1 LDFANHAVLIGALL
15 VVLSILAS
23 VVARRTGAPLLLVF
37 LSIGMLA
44 GAEGPGGIVF
54 DSFEAAYLVGTM
66 ALAIILLDGGMR
78 TRAESSQ
85 VGLRPAL
92 SLATVGVL
100 ITTGIVGLAA
110 SWILD
115 FDWRQGLLIG
125 AIIGSTDAAAVFS
138 LLHSRGMHLKQRV
151 GTTLEIESG
160 CNDPMAIFLTLA
172 FVTAVQSGSESIGAN
187 FFVTFIYQF
196 GIGALFGVGGGR
208 ALAWLI
214 SRVHLTVGLYPLLAA
229 AGGLTVYGATTIAG
243 GSGFLAIYITG
254 LVLGNTR
261 MHASNNIRRVHD
273 GLAWLAQ
280 ITLFLMLG
288 LLVTPS
294 ALIPMWHV
302 GLFIAAVLTFVA
314 RPLAVW
320 VSLLPFRFP
329 WREQVFIS
337 WVGLRGAVPIV
348 LATFPVL
355 GGVENGALYFN
366 IAFFVVLTSLL
377 IQGWTVAPLA
387 RKFRLRLPS
396 EHAPYY
402 SESLEVPDQSDLMI
416 VGYRIA
422 AESPAIGRHVG
433 DLMLPEDARVAAA
446 FRNGRAIEALAH
458 FEVEAGDFLYVITSQ
473 EHAQLVDRALV
484 PMDDAEES
492 EQAEF
497 FGSFMLNGDAKIDEV
512 ADVYGVMVPPNAEGL
527 TLAEYLDREFH
538 TRCVVGDRVY
548 LGPLELVVREMKDEQ
563 VFRVGVRVV
572 RDED

>member
-1 LDFANHAVLIGALL
+1 M

-23 VVARRTGAPLLLVF
+23 VIAHRTGAPLLLVF
-37 LSIGMLA
+37 LGIGMLA
-44 GAEGPGGIVF
+44 GTEGPGGIRF

-78 TRAESSQ
+78 TRAESSR

-100 ITTGIVGLAA
+100 LTTGIVGALV
-110 SWILD
+110 SWLLN

-125 AIIGSTDAAAVFS
+125 AIVGSTDAAAVFS

-160 CNDPMAIFLTLA
+160 CNDPMAIFLTLV
-172 FVTAVQSGSESIGAN
+172 FVTAVQTDAESIGASVIVN
-187 FFVTFIYQF
+187 FFYQF
-196 GIGALFGVGGGR
+196 GLGALIGLGGGR

-214 SRVHLTVGLYPLLAA
+214 SRIHVTVGLYPLLAA
-229 AGGLTVYGATTIAG
+229 AGGLTVYGATTVAG

-254 LVLGNTR
+254 LVLGNTQ

-288 LLVTPS
+288 LLVKPG
-294 ALIPMWHV
+294 ALLATWHV
-302 GLFIAAVLTFVA
+302 GLFVAMVLIFVA

-320 VSLLPFRFP
+320 ISLLPFYFP
-329 WREQVFIS
+329 WRERVFIS

-355 GGVENGALYFN
+355 GGIDDGQLFFN

-387 RKFRLRLPS
+387 NKFRLRLPS

-422 AESPAIGRHVG
+422 AQSPAVGRHIG
-433 DLMLPEDARVAAA
+433 ELMLPEDARVAAA
-446 FRNGRAIEALAH
+446 FRNGKAIEALAH
-458 FEVEAGDFLYVITSQ
+458 FTVRTGDLLYMITPQ
-473 EHAQLVDRALV
+473 EHAQLVDKVLV

-492 EQAEF
+492 ERAEY
-497 FGSFMLNGDAKIDEV
+497 FGSFTLNGDATIEEV
-512 ADVYGVMVPPNAEGL
+512 AGVYGIDVPPNGKDL
-527 TLAEYLDREFH
+527 TLAQYLDLQFH
-538 TRCVVGDRVY
+538 KRCVIGDRVY
-548 LGPLELVVREMKDEQ
+548 LGALELVVREMVEGRVSK
-563 VFRVGVRVV
+563 VGVRVV
-572 RDED
+572 RS